1 MAVATANKAT
11 AVKAGII
18 RRFLGS
24 LPFGSD
30 T

>member
-1 MAVATANKAT
+1 MAVAAANRVTAA
-11 AVKAGII
+11 KAGII
-18 RRFLGS
+18 RRFMGS